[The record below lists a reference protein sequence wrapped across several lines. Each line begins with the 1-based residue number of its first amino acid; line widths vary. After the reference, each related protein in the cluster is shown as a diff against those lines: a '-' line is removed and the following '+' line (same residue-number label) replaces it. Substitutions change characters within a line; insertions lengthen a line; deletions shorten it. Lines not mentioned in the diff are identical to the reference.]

1 MNAQA
6 ERKTGGGDDGEQQVR
21 VIGVDPDS
29 KAHGLAVY
37 EDGKL
42 VKLQQETLVSMS
54 TGGWFDGWADLWV
67 IEDVK
72 ANKFIY
78 ARNTKK
84 GALGLSIAQD
94 IGKVKQ
100 SQIELE
106 RFLDFKS
113 QKVKLIKPQKGNWA
127 KNKKQF
133 EQVTGWAKRSNE
145 DTRSAAFFGYL
156 GLKHAVQ
163 NN

>member
-1 MNAQA
+1 M
-6 ERKTGGGDDGEQQVR
+6 R
-21 VIGVDPDS
+21 VVGVDPDS

-42 VKLQQETLVSMS
+42 VQLRQENLCSMAG
-54 TGGWFDGWADLWV
+54 GGWFAGWADLWV

-94 IGKVKQ
+94 VGKVKQ

-106 RFLDFKS
+106 RFLEYYG
-113 QKVKLIKPQKGNWA
+113 QKIMLVKPQSGNWT
-127 KNKKQF
+127 KNKDKF
-133 EQVTGWAKRSNE
+133 ERITGWTGRSNE
-145 DTRSAAFFGYL
+145 DTRSAAYFGFL
-156 GLKHAVQ
+156 GLKKCSTK
-163 NN
+163 